1 VAGDAVVCV
10 NQPASKHACIG
21 AVARQQRSLC
31 SALVVGVVGRENRH
45 ADESHQ
51 HDDRKTPCRAIPA
64 SGQSHRGHHLLTSMM
79 SFMSGCTAHST
90 STVPALSKTMLFD
103 PPCPYDPR
111 SKLLTSDSEN
121 T

>member
-1 VAGDAVVCV
+1 CT
-10 NQPASKHACIG
+10 
-21 AVARQQRSLC
+21 
-31 SALVVGVVGRENRH
+31 ALVGGVGGRENRH

-121 T
+121 TLCENGSSLTNFTESPSFTLSFLVEKALLF